1 MINYGDEKMTIRI
14 LIVDDREVVRNELR
28 NLLGLYDTLSVVG
41 EAADGWQALNQAK
54 RLSPDVVLMDLEMPQ
69 MDGFEATRRI
79 KAQQL
84 ARSVIVF
91 SVYADSAD
99 RQKAQDAGADAFVI
113 KGSDMTL
120 LVDLCEK
127 LAGQTD
133 GNSEDGI
140 DW

>member
-1 MINYGDEKMTIRI
+1 MTIRI

-28 NLLGLYDTLSVVG
+28 NLLGLYENLSIVG
-41 EAADGWQALNQAK
+41 EAADGWQALHQAK
-54 RLSPDVVLMDLEMPQ
+54 RLTPDVVLMDLEMPE

-79 KAQQL
+79 KAQNL
-84 ARSVIVF
+84 AHSVIIF
-91 SVYADSAD
+91 SVYADTVD
-99 RQKAQDAGADAFVI
+99 QEKAQEAGADAFVI

-127 LAGQTD
+127 LAGQSD
-133 GNSEDGI
+133 EIREDEM